1 MSDMRQVLDE
11 LMHIT
16 SELEAKQ
23 RYLMEC
29 LSHYDRDNEEK
40 SHENN
45 RLKDDIKTLVEYND
59 KLRNENNSLKD
70 DIKTLEK
77 HIDKLRN
84 ENNSLKYEKQELV
97 RTIVENQRNYDK
109 LMESIVVSKEF
120 SVSSFLRRESVSLD
134 EYYGVIGVLFAD
146 YDSIPVKEYIAD
158 ELMLFNSQSAQYI
171 DFLLPGYSYDVP
183 SDSKG
188 CKVDNVFLNGKQ
200 LYYDRDAFSRCLLD
214 YRKLFGLDY
223 LDKPVLVLHELNSG
237 KVSPRRIILELDYKE
252 IKKLFDKIID
262 IAKRHTD
269 LSDFS
274 EELQKKYFFCMLPK
288 FLKMLVS
295 YYLID
300 IDEVDSTIK
309 GVYRFRIRDK

>member
-40 SHENN
+40 SHKIKNQIDELWNDNN
-45 RLKDDIKTLVEYND
+45 RLIDEK
-59 KLRNENNSLKD
+59 R
-70 DIKTLEK
+70 TLEK
-77 HIDKLRN
+77 HIDKLWN
-84 ENNSLKYEKQELV
+84 EKQKLE

-109 LMESIVVSKEF
+109 LMELIVVSKEF